1 MEQQMNNKQWS
12 MAVEKDTDSDELILT
27 FPDDLIEQMD
37 WQIGD
42 TLIWTDNQ
50 DGSWTLSKQSV

>member
-12 MAVEKDTDSDELILT
+12 MIVEKDTDSDELILT

>member
-1 MEQQMNNKQWS
+1 MNNKQWS
-12 MAVEKDTDSDELILT
+12 MIVEKDTDSDELILT